1 MTFKCY
7 TINIK
12 EYKININI
20 EILYRK
26 NILKKLK
33 NRTFIELLNFKNGKV
48 TLILQYMWSKILFKV
63 HINQKSSKNQ

>member
-20 EILYRK
+20 EILYSRK

-63 HINQKSSKNQ
+63 HINQKS